1 MTKIT
6 ALIVDDEMPARS
18 ELHYILDHI
27 QSVQVL
33 GECTNGQEAL
43 EFLRTHNVDIIF
55 LDIEMPVMDGIEA
68 AKQINN
74 LALDTKI
81 VFSTGFDQF
90 AIQAFELKVFDYVL
104 KPYNEDRIT
113 DTITRLLSNIGQKIP
128 SNIEGEIVCPHNKFA
143 IYSNEKFVVLNPK
156 EDIIM
161 IKSEKSNYTLFYTTK
176 GILTSK
182 ILLKDAEEKLFN
194 MGFCRTHKCFIV
206 NLNMIEEI
214 IPWFNET
221 FLLILQ
227 NFNKEEVP
235 VSRHYIKPF
244 KKLMKIT

>member
-6 ALIVDDEMPARS
+6 ALIVDDEMPARC
-18 ELHYILDHI
+18 ELHYILDNI
-27 QSVQVL
+27 PTVQVI
-33 GECTNGQEAL
+33 GECTNGKEVL
-43 EFLRTHNVDIIF
+43 EILRDNKIDIIF
-55 LDIEMPVMDGIEA
+55 LDIEMPIMDGIET
-68 AKQINN
+68 AKRIN
-74 LALDTKI
+74 ALSLDSKI

-90 AIQAFELKVFDYVL
+90 AIQAFELEVFDYVL
-104 KPYNEDRIT
+104 KPYNEDRIAA
-113 DTITRLLSNIGQKIP
+113 TISRLQ
-128 SNIEGEIVCPHNKFA
+128 SNIEQNKKIDGEIVCPHNKFA
-143 IYSNEKFVVLNPK
+143 IYSNEKFVVLNPN

-161 IKSEKSNYTLFYTTK
+161 IKSDKSNYTLFYTTK

-235 VSRHYIKPF
+235 VSRHYIKTF
-244 KKLMKIT
+244 RKLMKIT

>member
-1 MTKIT
+1 MAKIT
-6 ALIVDDEMPARS
+6 ALIVDDEMPARC
-18 ELHYILDHI
+18 ELHYILDNI
-27 QSVQVL
+27 PTVQVI
-33 GECTNGQEAL
+33 GECTNGQEVL
-43 EFLRTHNVDIIF
+43 DFLQDNKIDIIF
-55 LDIEMPVMDGIEA
+55 LDIEMPIMDGIET
-68 AKQINN
+68 AKRIH
-74 LALDTKI
+74 ALSLDSKI

-90 AIQAFELKVFDYVL
+90 AIQAFELEVFDYVL
-104 KPYNEDRIT
+104 KPYNEDRIAA
-113 DTITRLLSNIGQKIP
+113 TISRLQ
-128 SNIEGEIVCPHNKFA
+128 SNIEQSKKIDGEIVCPHNKFA
-143 IYSNEKFVVLNPK
+143 VYSKEKFVVLNPK
-156 EDIIM
+156 KDIIM
-161 IKSEKSNYTLFYTTK
+161 IKSDKSNYTLFYTTK

-235 VSRHYIKPF
+235 VSRHYIKAF
-244 KKLMKIT
+244 KEFMKIT